1 MYTSS
6 ISMKTIQELAAI
18 KEEADAVRNLA
29 LVFGRFYSLVSQR
42 EQYRAH
48 AMTGFRTVEEVLIDP
63 HELDS
68 KVQMAENV
76 AINTLRNFNKKASY
90 RGIGAVLPDL
100 ENMCRKEIAACI
112 LIYVQD
118 SVSCSKYATYMKLA
132 G

>member
-1 MYTSS
+1 MYTNS
-6 ISMKTIQELAAI
+6 INMRSIQQLAAI
-18 KEEADAVRNLA
+18 QDEADAVRYLA

-48 AMTGFRTVEEVLIDP
+48 ARTGFRTVEEVLIDP

-76 AINTLRNFNKKASY
+76 AINTLKNFNKKATY
-90 RGIGAVLPDL
+90 NGLDEVLPDL
-100 ENMCRKEIAACI
+100 ESMCRKEIAACI
-112 LIYVQD
+112 LIYVQN
-118 SVSCSKYATYMKLA
+118 SVSYSKYASYMKLA